1 MTHGRCYRS
10 KRTEAEK
17 VRFADKELLE
27 PSGEGER
34 QWLAEETGT
43 GVRQA
48 VPLGWVLEVD
58 SGLGCMLSHVHSAY
72 LLKKMWALS
81 SGDDCAPG

>member
-1 MTHGRCYRS
+1 MVGWNRLW
-10 KRTEAEK
+10 KEEAQVSLESSL
-17 VRFADKELLE
+17 ELA
-27 PSGEGER
+27 SGEGER
-34 QWLAEETGT
+34 QCLAEETGA